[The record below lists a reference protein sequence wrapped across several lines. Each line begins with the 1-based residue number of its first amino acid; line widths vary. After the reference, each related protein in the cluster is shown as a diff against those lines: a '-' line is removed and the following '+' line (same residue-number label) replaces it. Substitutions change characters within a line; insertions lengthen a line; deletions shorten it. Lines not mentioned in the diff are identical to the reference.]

1 MLPQGFDICV
11 FLMFQEQCLML
22 LQENEKLYLQLRTQ
36 KTKSKANEE
45 AMFNENQ
52 RLLSALAFTKWVQ

>member
-1 MLPQGFDICV
+1 
-11 FLMFQEQCLML
+11 ML